1 MRPTRS
7 VPVVRSVHHSPAD
20 RPFIVIWEATRACA
34 LACRHCRASAVP
46 ERDPLELDVD
56 EADELM
62 RQVADFGRPP
72 PIFVITGGD
81 PFERPDL
88 PEIIRRGRA
97 RGLPVAVSPSGTAKL
112 NRASLAV
119 AHDAGAVAV
128 SLSLDGSTAEVHD
141 GFRGIPGTFER
152 TMSAW
157 REARDLGLKVQVN
170 TTVTRRNVRQLPE
183 IAALVRDYGAMTWSA
198 FMLVPTG
205 RGADL
210 GPLTA
215 RETEDVLNFLHDVGR
230 TVPVRT
236 TEGHHFRR
244 VAIQRRVLEQ
254 VGDDPVAV
262 LGLGD
267 LYRDL
272 TGDWAGGAPGSRAGR
287 RPPLNVS
294 AGSGFVFV
302 SHHGTVHPS
311 GFFTGSAGNVRERS
325 LAEIYRESDL
335 FVGMRD
341 PSRLRG
347 RCGECEYAP
356 VCGGSRSRA
365 LAATGDPFA
374 EDPLCD
380 YVPGSFPYPDQA
392 RELLDATT

>member
-1 MRPTRS
+1 
-7 VPVVRSVHHSPAD
+7 VPD
-20 RPFIVIWEATRACA
+20 
-34 LACRHCRASAVP
+34 
-46 ERDPLELDVD
+46 RDPLELDAD

-112 NRASLAV
+112 NRDSLAV
-119 AHDAGAVAV
+119 AHEAGAVAV

-170 TTVTRRNVRQLPE
+170 TTVTRRNVSQLPE
-183 IAALVRDYGAMTWSA
+183 IAALVHGYGAMTWSA

-254 VGDDPVAV
+254 VGADPVAV
-262 LGLGD
+262 LGLGG
-267 LYRDL
+267 LYGDL
-272 TGDWAGGAPGSRAGR
+272 TREWVGRAPESRAGR
-287 RPPLNVS
+287 RAPLNVS

-311 GFFTGSAGNVRERS
+311 GFFTGSAGNIRERS
-325 LAEIYRESDL
+325 LAEMYRESDL

-380 YVPGSFPYPDQA
+380 YVPGSFPFSDQA
-392 RELLDATT
+392 RELLDATS